1 MGVRLARL
9 RAGSVTPS
17 PRAGAPGRARGMIR
31 HGTIYA
37 LPDLARRAEA
47 LHERSVRVMG
57 TVSSYDPEAR
67 RARVTMAD
75 ASLWVDLRRAS
86 GADPPPRRV
95 AVPVHR
101 RARRREGRGAGPGR
115 AAAGAAR
122 ARRAV
127 RRRAGRRRLR
137 HRAQGEKQMARLVS
151 ARANARRGERS
162 TGRTETRVLVARA
175 WVRRCSGG
183 GGFFHA

>member
-1 MGVRLARL
+1 VGVRLARL

-86 GADPPPRRV
+86 GADPPRV
-95 AVPVHR
+95 GSLFQYIGELDA
-101 RARRREGRGAGPGR
+101 ARGAGPDPDEPR
-115 AAAGAAR
+115 PVLR
-122 ARRAV
+122 AR
-127 RRRAGRRRLR
+127 
-137 HRAQGEKQMARLVS
+137 
-151 ARANARRGERS
+151 
-162 TGRTETRVLVARA
+162 VARCVDGLDVGVYDIA
-175 WVRRCSGG
+175 LRERNKWLAS
-183 GGFFHA
+183 